1 MSWKPLMH
9 DTNTQ
14 HASMCGSGE
23 ASPNG
28 ATKRSLRLLLSALPH
43 VDPTCDAYSA
53 HTGII
58 SCYWL
63 TCANAHMHSDTCYA
77 PLCLNKSQKTDLS
90 LVHMEKACTARAS
103 TPTAVR
109 YSTVHHCTVHFFTLH
124 YSALL
129 YSATADLSK
138 KIRKSASLG

>member
-1 MSWKPLMH
+1 
-9 DTNTQ
+9 
-14 HASMCGSGE
+14 
-23 ASPNG
+23 
-28 ATKRSLRLLLSALPH
+28 
-43 VDPTCDAYSA
+43 
-53 HTGII
+53 
-58 SCYWL
+58 
-63 TCANAHMHSDTCYA
+63 MHSDTCYA

-90 LVHMEKACTARAS
+90 LVHMEKACTAHAS

-138 KIRKSASLG
+138 KIKKISKLGLRATSHLVLTYIVYSPASLHHNMHDSLDLHAFMLTSNALRQSSM